1 MRMLRTTRRM
11 ELLGK
16 YGRSLTSVGV
26 QLFSDFLRFTDNNT
40 LLAKARRTRYLHS

>member
-1 MRMLRTTRRM
+1 MRMLKTTRRM

-26 QLFSDFLRFTDNNT
+26 QLFEFLRFTDNNT
-40 LLAKARRTRYLHS
+40 LLAKARGTRYLHS